1 MTALQDTALAGVGI
15 VFLAKGWW
23 SLLSGMG
30 QISYLLSERDNA
42 FSDSLT
48 FYLRAST
55 AWTILEGVLLAVV
68 GVFLVL
74 RTRAVARSL
83 WRDGPETLAALT
95 CAGALMHLVG
105 LIALYRLVPLLVKLP
120 GAVWFTVSLAMSED
134 TGPMHHDGGER
145 LFLNLFVVL
154 VCLVCL
160 AKARPLGGWMARRA
174 GLAG

>member
-1 MTALQDTALAGVGI
+1 
-15 VFLAKGWW
+15 
-23 SLLSGMG
+23 
-30 QISYLLSERDNA
+30 
-42 FSDSLT
+42 
-48 FYLRAST
+48 
-55 AWTILEGVLLAVV
+55 
-68 GVFLVL
+68 
-74 RTRAVARSL
+74 
-83 WRDGPETLAALT
+83 